1 MTASFTGTVAGMTVG
16 FAGWSGGLPPFLL
29 AAAPGTAGR
38 AAGHRLEGGGRVED
52 LYDAV
57 GRGRR

>member
-1 MTASFTGTVAGMTVG
+1 MTVG
-16 FAGWSGGLPPFLL
+16 FAGWSGGLPAFLL
-29 AAAPGTAGR
+29 VAAPGTAGR